1 MINFHNVRWKN
12 FLSTGNVW
20 TDIQL
25 DRSPNTLVIG
35 ENGAG
40 KSTML
45 DALCYALFA
54 KPFRKINKP
63 QLRNSVN
70 LKDTLVEV
78 TFTIGNSSY
87 KIVRGMSPNIFE
99 IYKDDRLLNQTAS
112 ARDYQTYLEQNI
124 LKLNYNS
131 FTQIVILG
139 SSSFVPFMQLP
150 TGARR
155 EIIEDLLDIKIFTAM
170 NLLLKEKIQTNKDE
184 LKEVKMQTGLEQEK
198 LEVHQKFI
206 DDIRSKNK
214 ERIDSLKN
222 EVLVSEGAIDML
234 EADIEEYNNE
244 AAELQGSITDE
255 HDVNNKLNEI
265 RKIESKLEDRKK
277 KFKKDIKFYQDNDTC
292 PTCDQDISQDIK
304 STKINESEDK
314 LAEIV
319 DAMDKLGEQLE
330 KENSRLLDIFEIN
343 SQIQELNTN
352 ITDRNNQVSSLNKY
366 ISNIRKQID
375 AEVTQ
380 TSDLKSENALVKK
393 IKKKIESLE
402 NKREEH
408 ITEKELL
415 DIASELLKDKGIKTQ
430 IVRQYIPVMNK
441 LVNKYLA
448 SMEFFVSFELDENF
462 NEMIKSRH
470 RDKFSYASFSEG
482 EKMRIDLSL
491 LLTWR
496 AIAKMKNSTNTN
508 LLILDEVFDASLDNN
523 GSEEFLKLLDDLS
536 SKTNVFVISHKGDV
550 LQDKFRSVI
559 RFEKHKNFSRIAA

>member
-198 LEVHQKFI
+198 LEVRQKFI

>member
-78 TFTIGNSSY
+78 TFTVGNSSY
-87 KIVRGMSPNIFE
+87 KIVRGMTPNIFE
-99 IYKDDRLLNQTAS
+99 IYKGDTLLNQTAS
-112 ARDYQTYLEQNI
+112 ARDYQSYLEQNI

-170 NLLLKEKIQTNKDE
+170 NLLLREKLQTNKE
-184 LKEVKMQTGLEQEK
+184 NVKEVKMRTGLEEEK
-198 LEVHQKFI
+198 LEVHEKFI
-206 DDIRSKNK
+206 EDIRSKNK
-214 ERIDSLKN
+214 ERIDGLKK
-222 EVLVSEGAIDML
+222 EIFVSENAIDSL
-234 EADIEEYNNE
+234 EAEVDDNQVKAKDLLN
-244 AAELQGSITDE
+244 SISDE
-255 HDVNNKLNEI
+255 SDVNKKLNDI
-265 RKIESKLEDRKK
+265 RNIESKLEDKKK
-277 KFKKDIKFYQDNDTC
+277 KFKRDIKFYEDNDTC
-292 PTCDQDISQDIK
+292 PTCDQDINEDIK
-304 STKINESEDK
+304 NTKITESHSK
-314 LAEIV
+314 LTEII
-319 DAMDKLGEQLE
+319 DAMEQLE
-330 KENSRLLDIFEIN
+330 KELEKENTRLLDIHEIN
-343 SQIQELNTN
+343 SDIQELNIK
-352 ITDRNNQVSSLNKY
+352 ITDSNNQISSLNKY
-366 ISNIRKQID
+366 INKVRNQID
-375 AEVTQ
+375 TEVTQ
-380 TSDLKSENALVKK
+380 TSDLKTENALIKK
-393 IKKKIESLE
+393 IKKIIKSLE
-402 NKREEH
+402 EKREQYIE
-408 ITEKELL
+408 EKELL

-448 SMEFFVSFELDENF
+448 AMEFFVSFELDENF
-462 NEMIKSRH
+462 NESIKSRH
-470 RDKFSYASFSEG
+470 RDKFSYPSFSEG
-482 EKMRIDLSL
+482 EKMRIDLAL

-523 GSEEFLKLLDDLS
+523 GSEEFLKLLNELS
-536 SKTNVFVISHKGDV
+536 TKTNVFVISHKGDV

>member
-402 NKREEH
+402 NKREDH

>member
-1 MINFHNVRWKN
+1 
-12 FLSTGNVW
+12 VW

-78 TFTIGNSSY
+78 TFTVGNSSY
-87 KIVRGMSPNIFE
+87 KIVRGMTPNIFE
-99 IYKDDRLLNQTAS
+99 IYKGDTLLNQTAS
-112 ARDYQTYLEQNI
+112 ARDYQSYLEQNI

-170 NLLLKEKIQTNKDE
+170 NLLLREKLQTNKE
-184 LKEVKMQTGLEQEK
+184 NVKEVKMRTGLEEEK
-198 LEVHQKFI
+198 LEVHEKFI
-206 DDIRSKNK
+206 EDIRSKNK
-214 ERIDSLKN
+214 ERIDGLKK
-222 EVLVSEGAIDML
+222 EIFVSENAIDSL
-234 EADIEEYNNE
+234 EAEVDDNQVKAKDLLN
-244 AAELQGSITDE
+244 SISDE
-255 HDVNNKLNEI
+255 SDVNKKLNDI
-265 RKIESKLEDRKK
+265 RNIESKLEDKKK
-277 KFKKDIKFYQDNDTC
+277 KFKRDIKFYEDNDTC
-292 PTCDQDISQDIK
+292 PTCDQDINEDIK
-304 STKINESEDK
+304 NTKITESHSK
-314 LAEIV
+314 LTEII
-319 DAMDKLGEQLE
+319 DAMEQLE
-330 KENSRLLDIFEIN
+330 KELEKENTRLLDIHEIN
-343 SQIQELNTN
+343 SDIQELNIK
-352 ITDRNNQVSSLNKY
+352 ITDSNNQISSLNKY
-366 ISNIRKQID
+366 INKVRNQID
-375 AEVTQ
+375 TEVTQ
-380 TSDLKSENALVKK
+380 TSDLKTENALIKK
-393 IKKKIESLE
+393 IKKIIKSLE
-402 NKREEH
+402 EKREQYIE
-408 ITEKELL
+408 EKELL

-448 SMEFFVSFELDENF
+448 AMEFFVSFELDENF
-462 NEMIKSRH
+462 NESIKSRH
-470 RDKFSYASFSEG
+470 RDKFSYPSFSEG
-482 EKMRIDLSL
+482 EKMRIDLAL

-523 GSEEFLKLLDDLS
+523 GSEEFLKLLNELS
-536 SKTNVFVISHKGDV
+536 TKTNVFVISHKGDV

>member
-87 KIVRGMSPNIFE
+87 KIVRGMTPNIFE
-99 IYKDDRLLNQTAS
+99 IYKDDSLLNQTAS

-139 SSSFVPFMQLP
+139 SSSFIPFMQLP

-170 NLLLKEKIQTNKDE
+170 NFLLKEKIQTNKDE
-184 LKEVKMQTGLEQEK
+184 LKEVKLQTGLEQEK

-222 EVLVSEGAIDML
+222 EVLVSEGAIDVL
-234 EADIEEYNNE
+234 DADIEEYNNE
-244 AAELQGSITDE
+244 VTGLQGSITDE
-255 HDVNNKLNEI
+255 QDVNNKLNEI

-277 KFKKDIKFYQDNDTC
+277 KFKKDIKF
-292 PTCDQDISQDIK
+292 
-304 STKINESEDK
+304 
-314 LAEIV
+314 
-319 DAMDKLGEQLE
+319 
-330 KENSRLLDIFEIN
+330 
-343 SQIQELNTN
+343 
-352 ITDRNNQVSSLNKY
+352 
-366 ISNIRKQID
+366 
-375 AEVTQ
+375 
-380 TSDLKSENALVKK
+380 
-393 IKKKIESLE
+393 
-402 NKREEH
+402 
-408 ITEKELL
+408 
-415 DIASELLKDKGIKTQ
+415 
-430 IVRQYIPVMNK
+430 
-441 LVNKYLA
+441 
-448 SMEFFVSFELDENF
+448 
-462 NEMIKSRH
+462 
-470 RDKFSYASFSEG
+470 
-482 EKMRIDLSL
+482 
-491 LLTWR
+491 
-496 AIAKMKNSTNTN
+496 
-508 LLILDEVFDASLDNN
+508 
-523 GSEEFLKLLDDLS
+523 
-536 SKTNVFVISHKGDV
+536 
-550 LQDKFRSVI
+550 
-559 RFEKHKNFSRIAA
+559 